1 MSGTRGT
8 LAEQLSALMDYRN
21 RRETIEPIGSSWTV
35 VASNDNASADEISN
49 LSHERSLRVTPS
61 VDEIMRQVE
70 TGDVERAPAREIEV
84 VENGVAKK
92 VKLPGAIVRIGNLR
106 FSDGTQTEKDFKRG
120 GDGKVAEYDRVMP
133 VGAMLGCREKAEAA
147 LGEGVSGG
155 AHLKRS
161 NDFFAE
167 TLNTD
172 PLYVVRRG
180 GRRNGPGY
188 SRDETQAM
196 LDEAIANTKVMP
208 QVKRYPAGLPS
219 AYKRVADSFN
229 GMKVSASGGNSGSIA
244 WQDISDSIAQREVWD
259 AALAEISESDKTALD
274 TAMGAR
280 TWADISPGGT
290 VQGARKRGKRKLTVA
305 NDNLSSAMKKHSA

>member
-8 LAEQLSALMDYRN
+8 LAEQLSALMEYRN
-21 RRETIEPIGSSWTV
+21 RQETVEPIGSSWTV

-49 LSHERSLRVTPS
+49 LSQERSLRVTPS
-61 VDEIMRQVE
+61 VDEIMRQVA
-70 TGDVERAPAREIEV
+70 TDDVERNEAGRI
-84 VENGVAKK
+84 
-92 VKLPGAIVRIGNLR
+92 IRIGKLR

-120 GDGKVAEYDRVMP
+120 SDGKVAEYERTMP

-147 LGEGVSGG
+147 LGEGMSGG

-172 PLYVVRRG
+172 PLHVVRRG
-180 GRRNGPGY
+180 VRRNGPGF
-188 SRDETQAM
+188 SRDEMQAM

-208 QVKRYPAGLPS
+208 AVKRYPSGLPS

-229 GMKVSASGGNSGSIA
+229 GMKVSTSGGSSGSIA
-244 WQDISDSIAQREVWD
+244 WQDVSDSIAQREVWD
-259 AALAEISESDKTALD
+259 AALAEISESDKAALD
-274 TAMGAR
+274 AAMDAR
-280 TWADISPGGT
+280 TWADISPGGS
-290 VQGARKRGKRKLTVA
+290 VQGARKRGKRKLTIA
-305 NDNLSSAMKKHSA
+305 NDNLSTALRKHSA